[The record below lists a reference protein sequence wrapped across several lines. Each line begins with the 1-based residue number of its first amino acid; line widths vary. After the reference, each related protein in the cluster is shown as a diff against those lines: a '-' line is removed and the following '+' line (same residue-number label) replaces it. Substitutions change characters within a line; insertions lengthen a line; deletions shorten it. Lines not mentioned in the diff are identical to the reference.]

1 LYSIYEQTT
10 GKEQGVMEIFTL
22 QFEDWQ
28 VACW

>member
-10 GKEQGVMEIFTL
+10 GKEKGVIEIYTL
-22 QFEDWQ
+22 QLEAWQ